1 MKIFSADIETY
12 DDVNIKRQGVLSGK
26 ESDMRILLAE
36 DERSL
41 SKAVKAILT
50 KNNYSVDTVYDGEE
64 AVLYALASEYDLIIM
79 DIMMPKKDGILALK
93 ELRSKGRNMP
103 VLMLTARSETDDKVE
118 GLDSGANDYMTKPFA
133 AKELLARIRVLT
145 RQNSSSND
153 NILRFGNLTLDRG
166 SFELSSPKGRYR
178 LAGKEFQMMEMLMM
192 NHGILISTERFMD
205 KIWGLDSEAD
215 ISTAW
220 TYISFLRK
228 KLAALGADVR
238 IKAIRNAGYT
248 LEEIK

>member
-1 MKIFSADIETY
+1 
-12 DDVNIKRQGVLSGK
+12 
-26 ESDMRILLAE
+26 MRILLAE

-64 AVLYALASEYDLIIM
+64 AVLYALTSEYDLIIM

-93 ELRSKGRNMP
+93 ELRSKGRNVP

>member
-1 MKIFSADIETY
+1 
-12 DDVNIKRQGVLSGK
+12 
-26 ESDMRILLAE
+26 MRILLAE

-93 ELRSKGRNMP
+93 ELRSKGRNVP